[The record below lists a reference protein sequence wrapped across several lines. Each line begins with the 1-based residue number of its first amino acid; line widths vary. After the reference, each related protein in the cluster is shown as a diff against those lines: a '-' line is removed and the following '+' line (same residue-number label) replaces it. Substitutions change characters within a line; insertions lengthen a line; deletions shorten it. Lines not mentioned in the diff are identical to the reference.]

1 MSRPLVAALLAGALA
16 WISCVG
22 TAAAGGW
29 RWPVRGPVVEAF
41 RTGPDPF
48 AAGQHRGIDIAAA
61 IRTPVRSACSGTVT
75 FAGFAATAGRTVSV
89 ACGPLTA
96 SYLHLA
102 SIAVRRGERL
112 PAGAL
117 LGAVGRSGRPRS
129 PVAHLHF
136 GVRWTARR
144 FAYVDPLSLLGDD
157 RPPPVSA
164 VPGRVPRTVPPGRP
178 PLEPAPRPSP
188 WPRAARPRPVA
199 RRSPLPP
206 RPPALPWPAWA
217 GLGLIAAALPARLIR
232 LRGRRAWPAGAL
244 PRVASVRLR
253 TRP

>member
-29 RWPVRGPVVEAF
+29 RWPVRGPVLEAF

-61 IRTPVRSACSGTVT
+61 IRTPVHSACSGTVT

-112 PAGAL
+112 PAGA
-117 LGAVGRSGRPRS
+117 AGRGGPQ
-129 PVAHLHF
+129 
-136 GVRWTARR
+136 
-144 FAYVDPLSLLGDD
+144 
-157 RPPPVSA
+157 
-164 VPGRVPRTVPPGRP
+164 
-178 PLEPAPRPSP
+178 
-188 WPRAARPRPVA
+188 RA
-199 RRSPLPP
+199 
-206 RPPALPWPAWA
+206 PALGGRAPALR
-217 GLGLIAAALPARLIR
+217 GALDRTPLR
-232 LRGRRAWPAGAL
+232 LRGPALAARGRSA
-244 PRVASVRLR
+244 
-253 TRP
+253 